1 MPRLFVALT
10 KPPLTLAALILLLTA
25 CSGDD
30 GTDGAVGPSGSD
42 GLNSLIV
49 QTPLA
54 EGDERCEAGGFEV
67 QSGIDAD
74 GDGVLAADEV
84 DATSVSCNAV
94 VASADLPNILLVVA
108 DDVGVDQLAS
118 FGFGGIDPPAV
129 PTIDSLA
136 NDGVRFA
143 NTWSMPTCSATR
155 VALMTG
161 KYPTRTNVN
170 TAIVSVD
177 LANSQMSPY
186 ENSLPNVLARSGYV
200 NGYVGKIHASG
211 SDVNPANY
219 PLGDETMVRLG
230 WDYFA
235 GYLDGGPRPID
246 VRAGLSNLADDAAPF
261 TCGFIPKSS
270 QHPLGADSGACY
282 TADGACAEIGNN
294 EQSSAGKRC
303 LDAGG
308 ILDPNQSCAAE
319 APAYVDFSRHNAYYT
334 AELIEADRLGARRV
348 AVDDVRTRKHRT
360 ALETDLAINWLQQ
373 QTSDR
378 PWMLTVGFSAA
389 HAPLQPVPD
398 DMIPG
403 AEPLSSGIDCT
414 ETRDVR
420 PLMDQNV
427 SAIDA
432 EFGRLL
438 EAAGVM
444 IRGTDGG
451 LRYDPASNTVVAFVG
466 DNGSLGTTVKAP
478 FSLLRAK
485 ATVYQGGIWIP
496 MLVTAPNIDMPGRR
510 IDALTNIID
519 LYALFTHLGGQE
531 LTAEAAQR
539 HDVAPLMPYLKSAN
553 TPPQRS
559 INFSYSG
566 RNIQNETPAPCVIN
580 DLSICLQLFPQAGV
594 CASEGGDWYGEGG
607 VVAGQ
612 SFDSCCAVNAYF
624 ASTGQPEV
632 DILSETQA
640 AIRNDAYKLMSL
652 RGPDCAAG
660 GALVTTEEFYQL
672 TAGTDDPTANLDNL
686 AVNDLLAANGVAGLS
701 PEALDNYEQLQA
713 QLQVVLSGEADCP
726 GDGNLDRIVDDND
739 LDNWAFWASSNDGQ
753 SSWYDF
759 NLDGVTDEA
768 DRQVIEANLGLSC
781 GL

>member
-1 MPRLFVALT
+1 M
-10 KPPLTLAALILLLTA
+10 PPLPVIPFNRKVVSSLLVLLLIG

-30 GTDGAVGPSGSD
+30 GADGGVGPSGSD

-49 QTPLA
+49 QTPLSEA
-54 EGDERCEAGGFEV
+54 DDRCAAGGFEI
-67 QSGIDAD
+67 QSGVDLN
-74 GDGVLAADEV
+74 GDGVLSEEEV
-84 DATSVSCNAV
+84 DATSVTCNGV
-94 VASADLPNILLVVA
+94 VSSTDLPNILLVVA
-108 DDVGVDQLAS
+108 DDVGVDQLEA

-136 NDGVRFA
+136 NDGIRFA

-186 ENSLPNVLARSGYV
+186 ENSLPKVLARSGYV

-219 PLGDETMVRLG
+219 PLGDETMTRLG

-246 VRAGLSNLADDAAPF
+246 TRAGLTNIGEDATPF
-261 TCGFIPKSS
+261 TCGFIPERS

-282 TADGACAEIGNN
+282 TADGGCTEISNSG
-294 EQSSAGKRC
+294 QSSAGKRC

-319 APAYVDFSRHNAYYT
+319 PPDYVDFSRHNAYYT

-373 QTSDR
+373 QTEDR

-403 AEPLSSGIDCT
+403 TEPLSSGIDCT
-414 ETRDVR
+414 DTRDVR

-444 IRGTDGG
+444 TRNADGG
-451 LRYDPASNTVVAFVG
+451 LEYDPASNTVVAFVG

-478 FSLLRAK
+478 FSLVRAK
-485 ATVYQGGIWIP
+485 ATVYQGGIWVP

-531 LTAEAAQR
+531 LTAELAQR
-539 HDVAPLMPYLKSAN
+539 HDVKPLMPYLEAAN
-553 TPPQRS
+553 APPQRA

-580 DLSICLQLFPQAGV
+580 DLSICVQLFPQAGV

-607 VVAGQ
+607 VVPGQ

-640 AIRNDAYKLMSL
+640 AIRNDRYKLMSL
-652 RGPDCAAG
+652 QGPDCAAG

-686 AVNDLLAANGVAGLS
+686 GVNNLLAANGTAGLS
-701 PEALDNYEQLQA
+701 PEELDNYEQLQA
-713 QLQVVLSGEADCP
+713 QLQVVLAGESDCP
-726 GDGNLDRIVDDND
+726 GDGNLDRVVDGKD
-739 LDNWAFWASSNDGQ
+739 LDDWAFWADSHNGQ

-759 NLDGVTDEA
+759 NLDGLTDET

-781 GL
+781 AL